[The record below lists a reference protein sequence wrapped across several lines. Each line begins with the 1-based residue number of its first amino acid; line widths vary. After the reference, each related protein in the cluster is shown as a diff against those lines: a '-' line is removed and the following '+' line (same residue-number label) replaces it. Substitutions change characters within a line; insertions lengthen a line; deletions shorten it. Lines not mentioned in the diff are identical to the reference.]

1 MSDSKTIEIIPA
13 VKAESEVAE
22 VEEEPAAVE
31 EEEEMVCPQEKIR
44 DECRAKDHHVA
55 ELLQK
60 YNDCNERVGAKTKT
74 SETCEEELFDYIHAL
89 DHCVAKTLWKKL
101 K

>member
-13 VKAESEVAE
+13 VKAEAE
-22 VEEEPAAVE
+22 AEEEQETAAE
-31 EEEEMVCPQEKIR
+31 EEEEMVCPQEKLR
-44 DECRAKDHHVA
+44 DDCRAKDHHVA
-55 ELLQK
+55 ELLEK
-60 YNDCNERVGAKTKT
+60 YNNCNERVNAKTKT

>member
-1 MSDSKTIEIIPA
+1 MSAPKTIEIIPA
-13 VKAESEVAE
+13 VKAESDDAA
-22 VEEEPAAVE
+22 EEEQVTEAE
-31 EEEEMVCPQEKIR
+31 EEEEMVCPQEKLR
-44 DECRAKDHHVA
+44 EQCRANDHHVA
-55 ELLQK
+55 ELLEK
-60 YNDCNERVGAKTKT
+60 YNACNERVSAKTKT

>member
-1 MSDSKTIEIIPA
+1 MSDSKAIKIIPA
-13 VKAESEVAE
+13 VKAEENEDEEEVPVAE
-22 VEEEPAAVE
+22 V
-31 EEEEMVCPQEKIR
+31 EEEEMVCPQEKLR
-44 DECRAKDHHVA
+44 ETCRAKDHHVV

-60 YNDCNERVGAKTKT
+60 YSECNDRVNSKTKT

-89 DHCVAKTLWKKL
+89 DHCVAKTLFNKL